1 MQPSMGFGQSIK
13 NVMCSNY
20 ANCNGRACR
29 SEFWYFFL
37 FVFLVMFS
45 VMSIALI
52 IMANIPKSKNDILL
66 YLAISEV
73 ILLIV
78 SLIFISPLI
87 SVTVRRF
94 HDIGKSGYFILLHFI
109 PYAGPFIVLY
119 FMAKDS
125 DPSTNEYGFSPKYAV
140 SNNNQTQNFIAQNG
154 PIYPQNPTPNDAYP
168 QAPYTNP
175 VQQDPNQNLI
185 YQQPYQN
192 PIPQPYTNPIPQDPN
207 QNFIYQQPYQNTTP
221 QSPY

>member
-1 MQPSMGFGQSIK
+1 
-13 NVMCSNY
+13 
-20 ANCNGRACR
+20 
-29 SEFWYFFL
+29 
-37 FVFLVMFS
+37 
-45 VMSIALI
+45 
-52 IMANIPKSKNDILL
+52 
-66 YLAISEV
+66 
-73 ILLIV
+73 
-78 SLIFISPLI
+78 
-87 SVTVRRF
+87 
-94 HDIGKSGYFILLHFI
+94 
-109 PYAGPFIVLY
+109 
-119 FMAKDS
+119 MAKDS